1 MTENVR
7 PCRCLLIETGRED
20 TAQEIKRRIEKL
32 SQSERAP
39 QEEYSRRLEICTAC
53 DFLADGTC
61 LKCGCYPEFRAAFRK
76 NRCPA
81 KKW

>member
-20 TAQEIKRRIEKL
+20 IAKDIERRIEKL
-32 SQSERAP
+32 PQSERAP
-39 QEEYSRRLEICTAC
+39 AEEYKRRLEICTAC

-76 NRCPA
+76 NACPI